1 VTVAVATLGSQV
13 IHGTDSFGVRWS
25 MQRDQFAGWDDSA
38 GVDGAVVQRS
48 RAAGAWGG
56 TSYDQAAHPS
66 FGGLVFAATP
76 ADLLAA
82 RDRLKAACSLTD
94 TTLTVDREGSVR
106 SMTVRREDAVLFKPQ
121 SPTVAAWSIQLV
133 ALDPRKLGAMLT
145 ASTALPSSSGGLTVP
160 YTIPTYTIASTVVT
174 GQVALTNAGN
184 VTGPVRLRI
193 DGPVTGPVVTHVG
206 SGLALTFATSL
217 VLGSGEWL
225 EVDMDKRTALANGQS
240 SRAGYITGRGWSGF
254 EPGANVWAFTAQS
267 YSAGA
272 LLTVSA
278 SPAWA

>member
-1 VTVAVATLGSQV
+1 VTVAVATLGSQI
-13 IHGTDSFGVRWS
+13 IHGTDAFGARWS

-38 GVDGAVVQRS
+38 SAS
-48 RAAGAWGG
+48 TSIEPKTRAAGAWGG
-56 TSYDQAAHPS
+56 MSYDSAGHLS
-66 FGGLVFAATP
+66 FGGMVYTSSPEALEAAQ
-76 ADLLAA
+76 
-82 RDRLKAACSLTD
+82 DRLKAACSLTD
-94 TTLTVDREGSVR
+94 TALTLVRASSTR
-106 SMTVRREDAVLFKPQ
+106 SMTVRREDAVLFKLQ

-133 ALDPRKLGAMLT
+133 ALDPRKLGTELT
-145 ASTALPSSSGGLTVP
+145 ASTALPSSTGGLTVP
-160 YTIPTYTIASTVVT
+160 YTIPTYTIVSTVVT

-206 SGLALTFATSL
+206 SGLALTFSTSL

-225 EVDMDKRTALANGQS
+225 EVDMDKRTAMANGQS